1 APHLEL
7 HGRFGRQRRGG
18 HVGLELVEEA
28 LPERGDSLAVHQPE
42 RRPAR
47 LAELLQLVL
56 HPAAHLVDKV
66 VDLLAE
72 GAGRVPSLPRPLHG
86 LPSASLP
93 WRFEPDSSEIERTNA
108 TPGRACGCR
117 SSARSWS
124 PSWRQRRW
132 A

>member
-1 APHLEL
+1 
-7 HGRFGRQRRGG
+7 
-18 HVGLELVEEA
+18 

-72 GAGRVPSLPRPLHG
+72 GADRVPSLPRPLHG

-93 WRFEPDSSEIERTNA
+93 WRFEPDSIEIERTNA
-108 TPGRACGCR
+108 TLRCARAAADA
-117 SSARSWS
+117 SARSWS